1 MVMAGEDTKKNIP
14 RIQAQMTERIQ
25 KIRSAEEIMHLN
37 FGLPEFEKPVVR
49 SGVHAQGN
57 STLRIGA
64 QRGG

>member
-49 SGVHAQGN
+49 SGVHA
-57 STLRIGA
+57 
-64 QRGG
+64 